1 MANRWGKI
9 QTVTDI
15 LFFCS
20 KITVNVDCSHE
31 IKRHLLRGRKAM
43 TNINSVLKSTD
54 ITLTKKVHL
63 VKAMI
68 FSSSNVWM
76 WELDHKEGWVLKNWC
91 FHTVMLE
98 KTLESPLDSKE
109 TKPVNSKG
117 NQPWVFIEMTDAEV
131 PILLPP
137 DAKSWV
143 IGKDLDAGKGWG
155 QEGKEVTQRMSWLDD
170 VTDSVNMSL
179 NKLGN
184 NEGQG
189 SLVCFSPWSHKEL
202 TRLRDR
208 TTTTMDM
215 DEEGWGTFLLMYWF
229 SIAAVIMKDQKLTD
243 CFEYQFIISQF
254 NGWEV

>member
-1 MANRWGKI
+1 
-9 QTVTDI
+9 
-15 LFFCS
+15 
-20 KITVNVDCSHE
+20 
-31 IKRHLLRGRKAM
+31 
-43 TNINSVLKSTD
+43 
-54 ITLTKKVHL
+54 
-63 VKAMI
+63 
-68 FSSSNVWM
+68 M
-76 WELDHKEGWVLKNWC
+76 WELDHKEGWVPKNWC
-91 FHTVMLE
+91 FQTVMLE

-117 NQPWVFIEMTDAEV
+117 NQPWVFIERTDAEV
-131 PILLPP
+131 PIILPP

-155 QEGKEVTQRMSWLDD
+155 QEGKEVTEDELVGWCHWLNEREFEQ
-170 VTDSVNMSL
+170 T
-179 NKLGN
+179 LGN

-202 TRLRDR
+202 TRLRDW

-229 SIAAVIMKDQKLTD
+229 SIAAVIMKDQKLSD